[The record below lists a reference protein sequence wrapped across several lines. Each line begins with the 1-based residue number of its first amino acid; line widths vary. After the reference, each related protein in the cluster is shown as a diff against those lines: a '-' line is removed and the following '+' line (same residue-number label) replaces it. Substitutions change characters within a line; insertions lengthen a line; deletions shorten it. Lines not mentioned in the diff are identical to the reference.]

1 MNKIMMQ
8 IAFALSALVA
18 AAAHATDLNHAS
30 AFQLEAISG
39 IGEKMAADIVAE
51 LNANGAFQSWD
62 EFKKRVKGVGERNL
76 KTMQKDGL
84 EIK

>member
-1 MNKIMMQ
+1 MNKKITQ
-8 IAFALSALVA
+8 IAFALTALLT

-30 AFQLEAISG
+30 AFQLEAING
-39 IGEKMAADIVAE
+39 IGEKMAAEIVAE
-51 LNANGAFQSWD
+51 RKANGAFQSWD
-62 EFKKRVKGVGERNL
+62 EFKKRIKGVGERNL

>member
-30 AFQLEAISG
+30 AFQLEAING
-39 IGEKMAADIVAE
+39 IGEKMAATQEHVTADVDVAIGLWTDDGGIIAYAQYHLGIVV
-51 LNANGAFQSWD
+51 LSGC
-62 EFKKRVKGVGERNL
+62 
-76 KTMQKDGL
+76 
-84 EIK
+84 

>member
-1 MNKIMMQ
+1 MNKKITQ
-8 IAFALSALVA
+8 IAFALTALLT

-30 AFQLEAISG
+30 AFQLEAING
-39 IGEKMAADIVAE
+39 IGEKMAAEIVADRAE
-51 LNANGAFQSWD
+51 HGAFQSWD
-62 EFKKRVKGVGERNL
+62 EFKKRIKGVGERNL

>member
-1 MNKIMMQ
+1 MNKKITQ
-8 IAFALSALVA
+8 IAFALTALLT

-30 AFQLEAISG
+30 AFQLEAING
-39 IGEKMAADIVAE
+39 IGEKMAAEIVAE
-51 LNANGAFQSWD
+51 RNANGAFQSWD